1 MRAKELTESGRY
13 VENMADF
20 DQVARFYRVLRN
32 IEGSVEWYS
41 DVERVK
47 AQTLRSE
54 AVRELEVLEAVLV
67 DNIERL
73 DVAILQSKADKAQ
86 ELLGRI
92 REALAK
98 L

>member
-41 DVERVK
+41 DVELVK